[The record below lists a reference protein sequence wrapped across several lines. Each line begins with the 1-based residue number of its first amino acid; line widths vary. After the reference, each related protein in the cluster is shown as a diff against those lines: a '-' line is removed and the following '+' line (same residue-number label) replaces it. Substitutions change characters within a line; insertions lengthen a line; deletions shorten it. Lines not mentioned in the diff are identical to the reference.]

1 MKPLDRIILS
11 LDTTDAEYANRM
23 IEEYSERIYGFK
35 LNHLL
40 FNQHTLNWFP
50 YDHSTKNFP
59 TLVDYKLFDIPNTM
73 THILMDLID
82 RGVDMVTVHMSNSR
96 ESLDILADYTD
107 QIKIC
112 GVTLLTSWTDLDC
125 QLRYGKSPAELYA
138 ESIADMEKYGF
149 WGMICAPTDL
159 QYAQMANT
167 SLKKIC
173 PGIRP
178 NTSIATLISTDDQV
192 RIMTPEQAIEA
203 GADYLVMGRSFYEY
217 VND

>member
-11 LDTTDAEYANRM
+11 LDTTDTDYANRM
-23 IEEYSERIYGFK
+23 IEKYSERIYGFK

-40 FNQHTLNWFP
+40 FNQHSLLRYSYT
-50 YDHSTKNFP
+50 DVP

-73 THILMDLID
+73 IEILIDLID
-82 RGVDMVTVHMSNSR
+82 RGVDMVTVHMANSQV
-96 ESLDILADYTD
+96 SLDILADYAD
-107 QIKIC
+107 KIKIC
-112 GVTLLTSWTDLDC
+112 GVTLLTSWTDADC
-125 QLRYGKSPAELYA
+125 QTRYGKTPAELYA
-138 ESIADMEKYGF
+138 QSIAEMEKYGF

-178 NTSIATLISTDDQV
+178 NTSIATLISTDDHV
-192 RIMTPEQAIEA
+192 RIMTPDQAIEA